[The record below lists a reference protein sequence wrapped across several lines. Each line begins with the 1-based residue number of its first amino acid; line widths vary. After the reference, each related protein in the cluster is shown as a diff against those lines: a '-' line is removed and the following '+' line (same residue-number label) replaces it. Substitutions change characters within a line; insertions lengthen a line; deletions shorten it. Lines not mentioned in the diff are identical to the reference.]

1 MLLGR
6 KHEDSEDQLGGQK
19 HLNEKPLCDG
29 RAGPQCCLDVQGSR
43 EQTGHDG
50 GGAHACQHLRYEE
63 QSPSYVWQC
72 SNQAHAQGDGRVE
85 QAAGDAEED
94 PCVDGEGEA
103 EAQADIEELGRVGG
117 LGDGGGIAGLRLG
130 VGDLGAGVGEEEEEE
145 CPNELASHGDEMALG
160 SFWKAVDEGE
170 ASDVVCCIFASFA
183 AGQDESAT
191 LVGIVDIHD
200 GDVLDAW

>member
-6 KHEDSEDQLGGQK
+6 KHEDGEDQLSGQE
-19 HLNEKPLCDG
+19 HLNEETLGDG
-29 RAGPQCCLDVQGSR
+29 CASPQGCLHVQGPR

-63 QSPSYVWQC
+63 QSPSCVWQC
-72 SNQAHAQGDGRVE
+72 PNQAHAQGDGRVE

-103 EAQADIEELGRVGG
+103 EAQADVEELGRIGG

-145 CPNELASHGDEMALG
+145 GTDELASHGHKMAL
-160 SFWKAVDEGE
+160 SRLWKAVEEGE
-170 ASDVVCCIFASFA
+170 AGDVIFCILASFA
-183 AGQDESAT
+183 AGQDEAA